1 MRKEL
6 ISVFLAGFLWQ
17 SQAASQSGNAVQIS
31 LEVKDVTVEYVLNE
45 IEAMSN
51 YHFLYNHKLV
61 DVDRKVSLSV
71 DEENIDSVLTR
82 LFEGTDVS
90 YQMSGKQIV
99 LARKSLI
106 GNGNVS
112 SGRQQQTQIV
122 TGIITDKTGEP
133 VIGANIVVKGTTN
146 GTISGLDGRFSLEIR
161 NNNAVLQVS
170 YIGYL
175 NQTIT
180 VGNQKELNIRL
191 VEDTKSLEE
200 VVVVGYGTQK
210 KEVVTAAITSVK
222 AYDNAVSPCADVA
235 AGLAGRLSGVIINTR
250 SGEVGNE
257 GTSIFIRG
265 KSTYGSNTEPLYIV
279 DGIARSE
286 EGGLLSKIDAN
297 DIESISVLKD
307 ASAAIYGS
315 RAANGVVLITTK
327 RGKEGMKPT
336 LNISSML
343 LSK

>member
-112 SGRQQQTQIV
+112 SGQI
-122 TGIITDKTGEP
+122 
-133 VIGANIVVKGTTN
+133 
-146 GTISGLDGRFSLEIR
+146 
-161 NNNAVLQVS
+161 
-170 YIGYL
+170 
-175 NQTIT
+175 
-180 VGNQKELNIRL
+180 
-191 VEDTKSLEE
+191 
-200 VVVVGYGTQK
+200 
-210 KEVVTAAITSVK
+210 
-222 AYDNAVSPCADVA
+222 
-235 AGLAGRLSGVIINTR
+235 LAWIQ
-250 SGEVGNE
+250 
-257 GTSIFIRG
+257 
-265 KSTYGSNTEPLYIV
+265 
-279 DGIARSE
+279 A
-286 EGGLLSKIDAN
+286 
-297 DIESISVLKD
+297 
-307 ASAAIYGS
+307 
-315 RAANGVVLITTK
+315 
-327 RGKEGMKPT
+327 
-336 LNISSML
+336 
-343 LSK
+343 